1 MKNIALF
8 LFCIL
13 VYSLPLFS
21 QDPKEAAKLFD
32 LINAER
38 KKAGLYEYKTSDEL
52 NNVAAMRAEEIAEVF
67 ESSRPDGR
75 EIYTIYTDNNI
86 KVAYYGESIRSGHQ
100 TADGIFRA
108 MIKDPNDSSSILD
121 IDYTYIGVGIYKNAK
136 NTYWAIL
143 YCSLAD

>member
-1 MKNIALF
+1 MKNIVLF

-21 QDPKEAAKLFD
+21 QDPEEAAKLLE

-52 NNVAAMRAEEIAEVF
+52 KNVAAIRAEEIAEVF

-75 EIYTIYTDNNI
+75 EIYTVYTDNNI
-86 KVAYYGESIRSGHQ
+86 RVAYYGESIRSGHQ

-108 MIKDPNDSSSILD
+108 MIKDPNDSSSIFLS
-121 IDYTYIGVGIYKNAK
+121 IMNK
-136 NTYWAIL
+136 
-143 YCSLAD
+143 

>member
-1 MKNIALF
+1 MKNIVLF

-21 QDPKEAAKLFD
+21 QDPEEAAKLLE

-52 NNVAAMRAEEIAEVF
+52 KNVAAIRAEEIAEVF

-75 EIYTIYTDNNI
+75 EIYTVYTDNNI
-86 KVAYYGESIRSGHQ
+86 RVAYYGESIRSRHQ

>member
-1 MKNIALF
+1 MKNIVLF

-21 QDPKEAAKLFD
+21 QDPEEAAKLFE

-52 NNVAAMRAEEIAEVF
+52 KNVAAIRAEEIAEVF

-75 EIYTIYTDNNI
+75 EIYTVYTDNNI
-86 KVAYYGESIRSGHQ
+86 RVAYYGESIRSGHQ

-108 MIKDPNDSSSILD
+108 MMKDQNDSSSILD

>member
-1 MKNIALF
+1 MKNIVLF

-21 QDPKEAAKLFD
+21 QDPEEAAKLLE

-52 NNVAAMRAEEIAEVF
+52 KNVAAIRAEEIAEVF

-75 EIYTIYTDNNI
+75 EIYTVYTDNNI
-86 KVAYYGESIRSGHQ
+86 RVAYYGESIRSGHQ

>member
-1 MKNIALF
+1 MKNIVLF

-21 QDPKEAAKLFD
+21 QDPEEAAKLLE

-52 NNVAAMRAEEIAEVF
+52 KNVAAIRAEEIAEVF

-75 EIYTIYTDNNI
+75 EIYTVYTDNNI
-86 KVAYYGESIRSGHQ
+86 RVAYYGESIRSGHQ

-108 MIKDPNDSSSILD
+108 MMKDQNDSSSILD

>member
-1 MKNIALF
+1 MAHYQKVICLLLNE
-8 LFCIL
+8 C
-13 VYSLPLFS
+13 
-21 QDPKEAAKLFD
+21 
-32 LINAER
+32 
-38 KKAGLYEYKTSDEL
+38 LYEYKTSDEL
-52 NNVAAMRAEEIAEVF
+52 KNVAAIRAEEIAEVF

-75 EIYTIYTDNNI
+75 EIYTVYTDNNI
-86 KVAYYGESIRSGHQ
+86 RVAYYGESIRSGHQ

>member
-1 MKNIALF
+1 MKNIVLF

-21 QDPKEAAKLFD
+21 QDPEEAAKLLE

-52 NNVAAMRAEEIAEVF
+52 KNVAAIRAEEIAEVF

-75 EIYTIYTDNNI
+75 EIYTVYTDNNI
-86 KVAYYGESIRSGHQ
+86 RVAYYGESIRSGHQ

-121 IDYTYIGVGIYKNAK
+121 IDYTYIGVSK
-136 NTYWAIL
+136 
-143 YCSLAD
+143 